1 MLSAGGPTD
10 LCDKEVKEG
19 VKGRGERRRSQNFK
33 DLCKKFDGEREMSKD
48 DGKSQSVKFRTQSE
62 DTNISVGVSK
72 KEIMVSQQSTT
83 FSSLREIW
91 EPRENLPARRPVLI
105 QRKIVVSEQGFSLV
119 RTSTNKRKGEIINN
133 VLAGK
138 RNRPG

>member
-1 MLSAGGPTD
+1 M
-10 LCDKEVKEG
+10 
-19 VKGRGERRRSQNFK
+19 KGRGERRRSQNFK
-33 DLCKKFDGEREMSKD
+33 DLCKIFDGEREMNKE
-48 DGKSQSVKFRTQSE
+48 DGKSQSVKFRTQSK
-62 DTNISVGVSK
+62 DTSISVGVSK

-91 EPRENLPARRPVLI
+91 EPRENFPARRPVLV
-105 QRKIVVSEQGFSLV
+105 QRKIVLSEQGFSLV